1 MPARTR
7 ATKPRLVTR
16 RLLGT
21 TVRDLDLE
29 VAAGEVLGVAGLT
42 GSGREEVAGLLAGR
56 LPRGG
61 TVAVDDAIVPP
72 GDARAAIDAGLCCV
86 PAERA
91 TQAVLPGASVRE
103 NMTIADLS
111 TFWRGGRLDG
121 RAERHET
128 RKWIGELDVRPA
140 ESEKL
145 ITELSGGNAQKVVMA
160 RWLRVEPRVLVLDEP
175 TQGVDVGSKAD
186 IHRLVDAAA
195 ASGAAV
201 VVCSTDT
208 DELARLATR
217 VVVLRRGRVGAELV
231 GADIETSHIEQEQ
244 LLPVTDEVPEPADQ
258 PRSPE

>member
-1 MPARTR
+1 
-7 ATKPRLVTR
+7 LVTR
-16 RLLGT
+16 GLFGS
-21 TVRDLDLE
+21 TVRDLHLE
-29 VAAGEVLGVAGLT
+29 VGAGEVLGVAGLT
-42 GSGREEVAGLLAGR
+42 GSGREEVAGLLTGR

-61 TVAVDDAIVPP
+61 TVEVDGALVPP
-72 GDARAAIDAGLCCV
+72 GDARAAIDRGLCCV

-91 TQAVLPGASVRE
+91 TQAVLPGACVRE
-103 NMTIADLS
+103 NMTIAKLS
-111 TFWRGGRLDG
+111 TFWSGGRLNG
-121 RAERHET
+121 RAERRET
-128 RKWIGELDVRPA
+128 RKWITELDVRPP

-145 ITELSGGNAQKVVMA
+145 ISELSGGNAQKVVMA
-160 RWLRVEPRVLVLDEP
+160 RWLRVDPRVLVLDEP

-195 ASGAAV
+195 AAGAAV

-244 LLPVTDEVPEPADQ
+244 LLPVTDEESARDEEL
-258 PRSPE
+258 RSLA

>member
-1 MPARTR
+1 M
-7 ATKPRLVTR
+7 
-16 RLLGT
+16 
-21 TVRDLDLE
+21 
-29 VAAGEVLGVAGLT
+29 
-42 GSGREEVAGLLAGR
+42 
-56 LPRGG
+56 
-61 TVAVDDAIVPP
+61 AVDDAVVPP

-121 RAERHET
+121 GAERRET

-244 LLPVTDEVPEPADQ
+244 LLPVTDEAPEHADES
-258 PRSPE
+258 RSPE